1 MIFWHE
7 LSSYINMKYFKLPL
21 FLLLSISTVLIACD
35 EGPVEPKDKELPV
48 ITKILPAIIHQE
60 YNFGDTAF
68 FKINI
73 SDNHQLADVS
83 LRLNLAT
90 DETVLFTQQFPDSSH
105 ASIDT
110 FIIMNDTRF
119 SDLDFTIR
127 AVDAS
132 GNVALQS
139 SHIHLN

>member
-1 MIFWHE
+1 MD
-7 LSSYINMKYFKLPL
+7 MKYFKLPL

-48 ITKILPAIIHQE
+48 ITKVLPAILHQA
-60 YNFGDTAF
+60 YDFGDTAF
-68 FKINI
+68 FRINI
-73 SDNHQLADVS
+73 SDNHQLADIS

-90 DETVLFTQQFPDSSH
+90 DETVLFTQQFPNASE

-110 FIIMNDTRF
+110 FIVMNDIRF

>member
-1 MIFWHE
+1 M
-7 LSSYINMKYFKLPL
+7 
-21 FLLLSISTVLIACD
+21 LSISTVLIACD
-35 EGPVEPKDKELPV
+35 DTPVETKDKELPV
-48 ITKILPAIIHQE
+48 ITKILPAIIHQV

-68 FKINI
+68 FKINF
-73 SDNHQLADVS
+73 SDNHQLADIS

-110 FIIMNDTRF
+110 FIIMNDNRF

>member
-1 MIFWHE
+1 MD
-7 LSSYINMKYFKLPL
+7 MKYFKLPL

-60 YNFGDTAF
+60 YSFGDTAF
-68 FKINI
+68 FKINF
-73 SDNHQLADVS
+73 SDNHQLAEVS

-90 DETVLFTQQFPDSSH
+90 DETILFTQQLPNSSQ

-110 FIIMNDTRF
+110 FVVMNDIRF
-119 SDLDFTIR
+119 SDLVFTIR

>member
-1 MIFWHE
+1 
-7 LSSYINMKYFKLPL
+7 MKYIKYSS
-21 FLLLSISTVLIACD
+21 FLLLCLSTLAMSCD
-35 EGPVEPKDKELPV
+35 NGPAEPKDKELPV

-60 YNFGDTAF
+60 YSFGDTAF
-68 FKINI
+68 FKIDF

-110 FIIMNDTRF
+110 FIIMNDIRF

>member
-1 MIFWHE
+1 
-7 LSSYINMKYFKLPL
+7 MKNFKLPV
-21 FLLLSISTVLIACD
+21 FLLLSFSSLLNACD
-35 EGPVEPKDKELPV
+35 EGPLEPKDKELPV
-48 ITKILPAIIHQE
+48 ITKVLPAILHQA
-60 YNFGDTAF
+60 YDFGDTAF

-73 SDNHQLADVS
+73 TDNHQLADVS

-90 DETVLFTQQFPDSSH
+90 DETILFTQQFPYSTE

-110 FIIMNDTRF
+110 FVVMNDIRF

-139 SHIHLN
+139 SHIHLK

>member
-1 MIFWHE
+1 
-7 LSSYINMKYFKLPL
+7 MKYFKLSA

-35 EGPVEPKDKELPV
+35 DTPVEPKDKELPV
-48 ITKILPAIIHQE
+48 ITKILPAIIHQV

-68 FKINI
+68 FKINF
-73 SDNHQLADVS
+73 SDNHQLADIS

-110 FIIMNDTRF
+110 FIIMNDNRF

>member
-1 MIFWHE
+1 
-7 LSSYINMKYFKLPL
+7 MKYFKLPL

>member
-1 MIFWHE
+1 M
-7 LSSYINMKYFKLPL
+7 
-21 FLLLSISTVLIACD
+21 LSISTVLIACD
-35 EGPVEPKDKELPV
+35 DTPVEPNDNELPV

-68 FKINI
+68 FKINF
-73 SDNHQLADVS
+73 SDNHQLADIS

-110 FIIMNDTRF
+110 FIIMNDNRF

>member
-1 MIFWHE
+1 
-7 LSSYINMKYFKLPL
+7 MKYFKLSA

-35 EGPVEPKDKELPV
+35 DTPVEPKDKELPV

-68 FKINI
+68 FKINF
-73 SDNHQLADVS
+73 SDNHQLADIS

-110 FIIMNDTRF
+110 FIIMNDNRF

>member
-1 MIFWHE
+1 M
-7 LSSYINMKYFKLPL
+7 
-21 FLLLSISTVLIACD
+21 LSISTVLIACD
-35 EGPVEPKDKELPV
+35 DTPVEPKDKELPV
-48 ITKILPAIIHQE
+48 ITEILPAIIHQV

-68 FKINI
+68 FKINF
-73 SDNHQLADVS
+73 SDNHQLADIS

-110 FIIMNDTRF
+110 FIIMNDNRF

>member
-1 MIFWHE
+1 
-7 LSSYINMKYFKLPL
+7 MKYFKLSA

-35 EGPVEPKDKELPV
+35 DTPVEPKDKELPV
-48 ITKILPAIIHQE
+48 ITKILPAIIHQV

-68 FKINI
+68 FKINF
-73 SDNHQLADVS
+73 SDNHQLADIS